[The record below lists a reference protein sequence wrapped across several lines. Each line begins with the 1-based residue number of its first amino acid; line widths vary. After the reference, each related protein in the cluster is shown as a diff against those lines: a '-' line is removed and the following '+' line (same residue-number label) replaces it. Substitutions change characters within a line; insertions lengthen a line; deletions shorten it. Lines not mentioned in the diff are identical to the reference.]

1 LTIAALTGGPT
12 QVPAAVSRGRDYLGS
27 YRLTKLI
34 RAAQSTQVWEAE
46 NEADG
51 KKYALKV
58 LQPNFKKNPEELA
71 FLRQE
76 FEVAHPFRHPNVI
89 RIYELNFKSELPF
102 LVLELFDNP
111 NMKIALRQG
120 TQIMSRI
127 AHKVVE
133 QAAEG
138 LFYIH
143 ERGWI
148 HRDVKPDN
156 FLVGSEGDVKVID
169 FSIAQRKSSGYSLSK
184 LFKKP
189 KIQGTRSYMSP
200 EQIRGHGLDQR
211 ADVYSYGC
219 VLYEL
224 LGGKAAYTGST
235 PDELLEKHL
244 KAQVPTLLAVNT
256 DVTPEMASLVARMM
270 HKEPKGRPQSMWEF
284 LKEFRS
290 IKIFKPK
297 IGQRAVADPDEKK

>member
-1 LTIAALTGGPT
+1 M
-12 QVPAAVSRGRDYLGS
+12 SRGRDYLGT
-27 YRLTKLI
+27 YRLTRLI

-46 NEADG
+46 NETDG

-58 LQPNFKKNPEELA
+58 LQPNFKKNPEELG
-71 FLRQE
+71 FLRHE
-76 FEVAHPFRHPNVI
+76 YEVANAFRHPNVI
-89 RIYELNFKSELPF
+89 RVYEMNMKSELPF
-102 LVLELFDNP
+102 LVLELFDHP

-120 TQIMSRI
+120 TTVMSKI
-127 AHKVVE
+127 ASKVIE

-138 LFYIH
+138 LFYVH
-143 ERGWI
+143 EQGWV

-156 FLVGSEGDVKVID
+156 FLVSPEGEVKVID
-169 FSIAQRKSSGYSLSK
+169 FSIAAKKSSGYSFGR
-184 LFKKP
+184 LFKKA

-219 VLYEL
+219 VLFEL
-224 LGGKAAYTGST
+224 LAGKAPYTGST

-244 KAQVPTLLAVNT
+244 KAQVPSILSINQ
-256 DVTPEMASLVARMM
+256 DITPEAANLVARMM
-270 HKEPKGRPQSMWEF
+270 QKERKNRPSSMWEI
-284 LKEFRS
+284 LKELRS

-297 IGQRAVADPDEKK
+297 IGQRAVTDPNQKS

>member
-1 LTIAALTGGPT
+1 
-12 QVPAAVSRGRDYLGS
+12 
-27 YRLTKLI
+27 
-34 RAAQSTQVWEAE
+34 VWEAE

-58 LQPNFKKNPEELA
+58 LQPNFKKNAEELG
-71 FLRQE
+71 FLRHE
-76 FEVAHPFRHPNVI
+76 FDVANPFRHPNVI
-89 RIYELNFKSELPF
+89 RIYELNLKSELPF

-120 TQIMSRI
+120 TQTMSRI
-127 AHKVVE
+127 AHNIVA

-143 ERGWI
+143 EQGWI

-156 FLVGSEGDVKVID
+156 FLVSPEGDVKVID
-169 FSIAQRKSSGYSLSK
+169 FSIAQRKSTGLNLGRFFRK
-184 LFKKP
+184 A

-200 EQIRGHGLDQR
+200 EQIRGEGLDAR
-211 ADVYSYGC
+211 ADVYSFGC
-219 VLYEL
+219 VLFEL

-244 KAQVPTLLAVNT
+244 KAQVPSLLAVNP
-256 DVTPEMASLVARMM
+256 DITPEAASLVSRMM
-270 HKEPKGRPQSMWEF
+270 HKERKGRPDSMWEF
-284 LKEFRS
+284 LKELRQ
-290 IKIFKPK
+290 IKLFKPK
-297 IGQRAVADPDEKK
+297 IGQRNVPGPDEKSKY